1 MKFIVE
7 EKVFSVLPTA
17 CFGVVVAHGIDNKS
31 IDSRPAE
38 LLRQSIAA
46 METKFAASK
55 AKEAIEIAPYRDA
68 FVKLGL
74 NPNKFLSS
82 IEAMSSRIEK
92 KKGFPSINPVVDL
105 GNALSLK
112 YLLPMG
118 AHDIDAASG
127 DIQVRFSRTGDL
139 FTPFGETQAEEMED
153 GELIY
158 SAGDRVKTR
167 RWIWRQSE
175 EGKVTESSRN
185 IFFPIDGFTD
195 RNLEA
200 VLAARD
206 ELAAQIRQ
214 IFGAGVQTGMV
225 DKENPVMEFSENQN

>member
-7 EKVFSVLPTA
+7 EKVFAVLPTA
-17 CFGVVVAHGIDNKS
+17 CFGVVVARGIDNRS
-31 IDSRPAE
+31 VDPRPAE
-38 LLRQSIAA
+38 LLRQSIEAL
-46 METKFAASK
+46 ETKFAAAK
-55 AKEAIEIAPYRDA
+55 AKESMEIAPYRAA
-68 FVKLGL
+68 FGKLGI

-82 IEAMSSRIEK
+82 IEAMASRIEK

-118 AHDIDAASG
+118 AHDIDAAGG
-127 DIQVRFSRTGDL
+127 DIQVRFSRQGDL
-139 FTPFGETQAEEMED
+139 FTPFGEEQAEVLED

-175 EGKVTESSRN
+175 EGKVTEKSRN

-195 RNLEA
+195 GNLER
-200 VLAARD
+200 VLCARD
-206 ELAAQIRQ
+206 ELAEMIRR
-214 IFGAGVQTGMV
+214 IFGADVQVGMA
-225 DKENPVMEFSENQN
+225 DSKNPAMNV

>member
-1 MKFIVE
+1 MDFIVE
-7 EKVFSVLPTA
+7 EKVFSLLPTA
-17 CFGVVVAHGIDNKS
+17 CFGVVVARGVDNQSK
-31 IDSRPAE
+31 DCRPAE
-38 LLRQSIAA
+38 LLAQSIQAVEA
-46 METKFAASK
+46 RFAAQK
-55 AKEAIEIAPYRDA
+55 AKESLEIVPYREA
-68 FVKLGL
+68 FATLGI

-82 IEAMSSRIEK
+82 IEAMASRIEK

-127 DIQVRFSRTGDL
+127 DIQVRFSRQGDL
-139 FTPFGETQAEEMED
+139 FTPFGETAAEQLEA

-175 EGKVTESSRN
+175 EGKVTENSRN
-185 IFFPIDGFTD
+185 IFFPIDGFSD
-195 RNLEA
+195 KNLA
-200 VLAARD
+200 RVIAARD
-206 ELAAQIRQ
+206 ELAAFLGQ
-214 IFGAGVQTGMV
+214 IFGASVQVGLVDRDNPTLPLTGI
-225 DKENPVMEFSENQN
+225 

>member
-7 EKVFSVLPTA
+7 EKVFSVLPSV
-17 CFGVVVAHGIDNKS
+17 CFGVVVARGIDNS
-31 IDSRPAE
+31 ATDLRPAE
-38 LLRQSIAA
+38 LLRQSIGTV
-46 METKFAASK
+46 EEKFAAAK
-55 AKEAIEIAPYRDA
+55 AKESAEIAPYRDA
-68 FVKLGL
+68 FIKLGM

-82 IEAMSSRIEK
+82 IEAMASRIEK

-127 DIQVRFSRTGDL
+127 DIQVRFSRKGDL
-139 FTPFGETQAEEMED
+139 FTPFGETQAEELDD

-185 IFFPIDGFTD
+185 IFFPIDGFVD
-195 RNLEA
+195 NNRDL

-214 IFGAGVQTGMV
+214 IFGASVMTGMV
-225 DKENPVMEFSENQN
+225 DKENRLLDISEN